1 MLREV
6 RLAADGRIEFEKPYE
21 KKVMY
26 FDGCDLGRH
35 AGVYDAPRN
44 LLDRLPGTERVEPAK
59 NRDKAMC
66 CGGPFVASYPE
77 LAKEFAAARIGADA
91 ICMSTHGRTGLAK
104 MLLGSQAEAVL
115 RRVSIPVMLVPM
127 PRE

>member
-1 MLREV
+1 MTTEV
-6 RLAADGRIEFEKPYE
+6 VTAEDIAS
-21 KKVMY
+21 
-26 FDGCDLGRH
+26 
-35 AGVYDAPRN
+35 GVAQ
-44 LLDRLPGTERVEPAK
+44 
-59 NRDKAMC
+59 
-66 CGGPFVASYPE
+66 
-77 LAKEFAAARIGADA
+77 AAARIGADA